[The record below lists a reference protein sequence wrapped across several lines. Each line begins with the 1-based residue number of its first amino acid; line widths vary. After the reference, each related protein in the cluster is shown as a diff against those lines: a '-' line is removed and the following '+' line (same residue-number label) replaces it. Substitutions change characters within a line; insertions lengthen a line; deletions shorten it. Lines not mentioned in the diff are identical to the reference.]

1 MTGLFPREPAIVAPG
16 AVHLPGWL
24 DGDGRRALADSCRR
38 WAEAA
43 GGMQAP
49 HMPRGGVM
57 SVQITCLGWHWLP
70 YRYSRTVDDG
80 DGRPV
85 PRFPSWLGDL
95 SRRGVADAWAVDPRL
110 AADGSDGVPVG
121 PAGYDP
127 DVALVNW
134 YGPGA
139 RMGMHADR
147 DERSRAPVVS
157 LSLGAS
163 CVFRF
168 GTPAG
173 RGRPWSDVVLA
184 SGDLFVFGGPSR
196 LAYHGVPRLIPES
209 SDPEVGIEQGRFN
222 VTIRE
227 SGLDGLP

>member
-1 MTGLFPREPAIVAPG
+1 MAGLFPREPAIVAPG

-24 DGDGRRALADSCRR
+24 DGDGRRMLADSCRQ
-38 WAEAA
+38 WGEAA
-43 GGMQAP
+43 GGMRSP
-49 HMPRGGVM
+49 RMPRGGVM

-85 PRFPSWLGDL
+85 PEFPSWLGDL
-95 SRRGVADAWAVDPRL
+95 SRRGVADACAVDPRL
-110 AADGSDGVPVG
+110 VADGSDGTIIG
-121 PAGYDP
+121 GEYAP

-134 YGPGA
+134 YGNGA
-139 RMGMHADR
+139 RMGMHVDR

-157 LSLGAS
+157 LSLGHS

-168 GTPAG
+168 GSPAG

-196 LAYHGVPRLIPES
+196 LAYHGVPRLIPDS
-209 SDPEVGIEQGRFN
+209 SDPEISIEQGRFN

-227 SGLDGLP
+227 SGMGGLP